1 MLHRQNGPILF
12 FLFCLLSLIAT
23 APPAIAEVTQ
33 VEFTSKQPYGAF
45 RAGDYVIW
53 QGKIHGDLSPQEAIP
68 GIDKAARNERGRV
81 AYSAKIILI
90 MPATPRTGNGALLV
104 DVPNRGH
111 AYAEALYNS
120 PRDVP
125 FLSGTLEQG
134 TGFLEDQGFTVAEV
148 YWELGQGA
156 DLPSFVDADG
166 KTRYV
171 EGVGF
176 AIVRDAADFLAHA
189 AADSAG
195 TPNPLK
201 GAINRTLASGKSQDG
216 RFLKTF
222 LLNGFNMVGDRRVF
236 DGMHVFVSAA
246 GLLPILQTG
255 TGPKSSG
262 DGAPTFA
269 NPDFPGVND
278 GPLTI
283 GEIIAKVEARGEVP
297 PKMLLVSS
305 TTDYYS
311 LRASL
316 GRTGASGTA
325 DQPLPANVRMYDIAG
340 GSHVVVPQAPTCT
353 LPPGR
358 LDWAPVSRALLLRL
372 DAWVSHNAE
381 PPASE
386 LMPLEPASGEPPA
399 LRAPAR
405 LSAAVIQV
413 PKRDQDGNPLGGVRL
428 PDIAVPTGTNGGQN
442 QPQTFTCMLVGSFSP
457 FAATKARTRTHG
469 RHPPLDRGA
478 LSRPRRLR
486 EPGPD
491 RRAGPR
497 GARVPAAGRCGG
509 DHSGGRIEQAVRAR
523 ARECRAALR
532 APCALVTSAPG
543 RKSGRG

>member
-1 MLHRQNGPILF
+1 MPHRLNRP
-12 FLFCLLSLIAT
+12 LLVFVLSVLGLTTGIRC
-23 APPAIAEVTQ
+23 AIAEVTRID
-33 VEFTSKQPYGAF
+33 FTAKQPYGVF
-45 RAGDYVIW
+45 RSGEYVIW
-53 QGKIHGDLSPQEAIP
+53 QGRIDGDLSPQEHIP
-68 GIDKAARNERGRV
+68 GIDKASRNDRGRV
-81 AYSAKIILI
+81 AYSAKIVLI
-90 MPATPRTGNGALLV
+90 MPTASHEGNGALLV

-111 AYAEALYNS
+111 AYADALYNS

-134 TGFLEDQGFTVAEV
+134 TGFLQDQGFTVAEV
-148 YWELGQGA
+148 YWELGHDV
-156 DLPSFVDADG
+156 DLPSFVDAEG

-176 AIVRDAADFLAHA
+176 AIVRDAAIFLAH
-189 AADSAG
+189 SAVDTAG
-195 TPNPLK
+195 NPNPLK

-222 LLNGFNMVGDRRVF
+222 LLDGFNMVDNRRVF

-255 TGPKSSG
+255 TGPESSG
-262 DGAPTFA
+262 DAAPTFA

-283 GEIIAKVEARGEVP
+283 GEIIAKVEARSEIP

-305 TTDYYS
+305 TSDYYS

-316 GRTGASGTA
+316 GRTGSSGTG

-340 GSHVVVPQAPTCT
+340 GPHVVVPQAPTCA

-399 LRAPAR
+399 LRAPSR

-413 PKRDQDGNPLGGVRL
+413 PKRDQDGNALGGVRL
-428 PDIAVPTGTNGGQN
+428 PDIEVPAGTNGGQN
-442 QPQTFTCMLVGSFSP
+442 QPQTFTCMLVGSFLP
-457 FAATKARTRTHG
+457 FAATKAERERVGDARPSIEERYHSRDDYVNRIRIAAQG
-469 RHPPLDRGA
+469 LLARGFL
-478 LSRPRRLR
+478 LSEDAAVIVQEAASSKLFAPAPTNNAPR
-486 EPGPD
+486 
-491 RRAGPR
+491 
-497 GARVPAAGRCGG
+497 
-509 DHSGGRIEQAVRAR
+509 
-523 ARECRAALR
+523 
-532 APCALVTSAPG
+532 
-543 RKSGRG
+543 